1 MELLHTLASFFIII
15 SVIVFIHEFG
25 HFIIARWC
33 GVKIEAFS
41 IGFGKEVI
49 GWNDK
54 HGTRW
59 KISALPLG
67 GYVKMFGDSSE
78 ASTPDK
84 DKMEQMT
91 EEEKAVSFHFKP
103 LWKKAAI
110 VVAGPVFNFI
120 LTIAIFTGFLF
131 SYGLETTDP
140 IVGDVMKG
148 SAAEEAGLVSGDR
161 VLKIDGK
168 KVEHFS
174 DIPRL
179 IATNLGT
186 EIHIIINRSGETK
199 DVLLTPRSTE
209 ETDALGNKISR
220 PMIGIKSQRLMYKD
234 VGLSR
239 ALLEAVKKT
248 WQITATTFDYLG
260 QMIAGDR
267 SAKELK
273 GPLGIAKLSGQAA
286 DQGFYTILWFIA
298 MLSANLGMV
307 NLFPIPPLD
316 GGHLLY
322 YTIEGLRGRP
332 MAERFQEY
340 GFRAGFAVI
349 ICLMVFTVFNDL
361 KQMFFS

>member
-1 MELLHTLASFFIII
+1 MELLHTLVSFFIII

-25 HFIIARWC
+25 HYSIAKWC

-41 IGFGKEVI
+41 IGFGKELF
-49 GWNDK
+49 GWNDRS
-54 HGTRW
+54 GTRW
-59 KISALPLG
+59 KVSALPLG

-78 ASTPDK
+78 ASTPDQNK
-84 DKMEQMT
+84 LEHMSP
-91 EEEKAVSFHFKP
+91 EEKAVSFHFKP
-103 LWKKAAI
+103 LWKKFAI
-110 VVAGPVFNFI
+110 VVAGPVFNFL

-131 SYGLETTDP
+131 SYGLETTEP

-148 SAAEEAGLVSGDR
+148 SAAAEAGLVSGDR
-161 VLKIDGK
+161 ILTIDGK
-168 KVEHFS
+168 QVAKFS
-174 DIPRL
+174 DIPRM

-186 EIHIIINRSGETK
+186 QIHITIERNKEPK
-199 DVLLTPRSTE
+199 EVLLIPRSTE
-209 ETDALGNKISR
+209 EEDALGNKINR

-234 VGLSR
+234 VGLGG
-239 ALLEAVKKT
+239 ALLEAVNKT
-248 WQITATTFDYLG
+248 YQITITTFDYLG
-260 QMIAGDR
+260 QMIAGKR
-267 SAKELK
+267 SADELK

-316 GGHLLY
+316 GGHLLF
-322 YTIEGLRGRP
+322 YTIEGARGRP

-349 ICLMVFTVFNDL
+349 ACLMLFTIYNDV
-361 KQMFFS
+361 KQIFF

>member
-1 MELLHTLASFFIII
+1 MDLLHTLASFFIII

-41 IGFGKEVI
+41 IGFGKELF
-49 GWNDK
+49 GWTDK
-54 HGTRW
+54 KGTRW

-84 DKMEQMT
+84 DKIEAMT
-91 EEEKAVSFHFKP
+91 EEEKSYSFHYKP

-110 VVAGPVFNFI
+110 VAAGPIFNFL

-148 SAAEEAGLVSGDR
+148 SAAEEAGLIAGDR
-161 VLKIDGK
+161 VLTIDGAE
-168 KVEHFS
+168 VERFS
-174 DIPRL
+174 DIPRM

-186 EIHIIINRSGETK
+186 EIHLTIKRGADVK
-199 DVLLTPRSTE
+199 DITLIPRATE
-209 ETDALGNKISR
+209 EDDALGNKITR
-220 PMIGIKSQRLMYKD
+220 PMIGIKSQRLMYND
-234 VGLSR
+234 VGLVR
-239 ALLEAVKKT
+239 AIGEAVKKT
-248 WQITATTFDYLG
+248 WQITVTTIDYMG

-267 SAKELK
+267 SANELK

-286 DQGFYTILWFIA
+286 DQGIYTILWFIA
-298 MLSANLGMV
+298 LLSANLGMV

-322 YTIEGLRGRP
+322 YAVESVRGRP

-349 ICLMVFTVFNDL
+349 ICLMAFTIFNDVR
-361 KQMFFS
+361 QIFFS